1 MPVYTFRNTETKEQ
15 FDKAMKYEDKEKFL
29 AENPLLEQIFTSMP
43 PLGDS
48 VRLRLRTTDDGFK
61 EVLHKIGSAHYG
73 SDLIKNNLS
82 RN

>member
-1 MPVYTFRNTETKEQ
+1 MPVYTFRNIDNQEQ
-15 FDKAMKYEDKEKFL
+15 FDKVLKYEDKENYLK
-29 AENPLLEQIFTSMP
+29 EHPELEQIFTKVP